1 MSVAETDSHHSL
13 LRHGEGS
20 EAVQCVDMLAA
31 GPGDPSLIP
40 GTCWKGRTDS
50 CKLFSDLCMCTVY
63 VCSDMYTME

>member
-31 GPGDPSLIP
+31 GSA
-40 GTCWKGRTDS
+40 
-50 CKLFSDLCMCTVY
+50 V
-63 VCSDMYTME
+63 

>member
-31 GPGDPSLIP
+31 GSV
-40 GTCWKGRTDS
+40 
-50 CKLFSDLCMCTVY
+50 CKHACCRFSM
-63 VCSDMYTME
+63 